1 MFFTNNNTVNPE
13 PGVIV
18 GPIANVFGF
27 ILDAIYNVF
36 YAISSSLALGLSI
49 IFFTFI
55 VRLLILPLGIK
66 QQKHA
71 ISMRKLQPDIQKI
84 NKKYEGRNEMSD
96 KQAKTAEIQK
106 LYADKKVNPFAGCLP
121 ALIQWP
127 IFITLF
133 SMFRSPYAYITRLR
147 DAYLSIINQMVTYE
161 NWAEP
166 INRTLSLGY
175 NRVTL
180 PFNMNEPNDLTRLIF
195 TYSIEDWQT
204 YFAQIPSQF
213 VPALESLINSVRG
226 METFLGIDMV
236 SAVFFNWP
244 AVLLP
249 ILAAASSFL
258 TSRVMMKS
266 SPVDKDAPG
275 AALQKPMMYMMPV
288 MMGFITFVSP
298 GALGV
303 YWIASNLF
311 HLIQIVVL
319 EKKYAPKEGIS

>member
-1 MFFTNNNTVNPE
+1 MFFNNNNTVNPQ
-13 PGVIV
+13 PGAIV
-18 GPIANVFGF
+18 GPIANAFGF

-36 YAISSSLALGLSI
+36 YAMSPFLALGLSI

-55 VRLLILPLGIK
+55 VRLILLPLGIK
-66 QQKHA
+66 QQKHT
-71 ISMRKLQPDIQKI
+71 ISMRKVQPDVQKI
-84 NKKYEGRNEMSD
+84 NKKYEGRNELSD
-96 KQAKTAEIQK
+96 RQAKTAEIQK

-133 SMFRSPYAYITRLR
+133 SMFRSPYAYINRLR
-147 DAYLSIINQMVTYE
+147 DVYIAIVNQMITYEGWYLPIVNTYSLSLARAEYGFDINQPD
-161 NWAEP
+161 NL
-166 INRTLSLGY
+166 I
-175 NRVTL
+175 
-180 PFNMNEPNDLTRLIF
+180 RLIF
-195 TYSIEDWQT
+195 TYSIEDWQI
-204 YFAQIPSQF
+204 YFAQIPSAF
-213 VPALESLINSVRG
+213 IEPLENLINTARG

-244 AVLLP
+244 AIILP

-266 SPVDKDAPG
+266 NPVVDPSAPG

-288 MMGFITFVSP
+288 MMGAITFVSP

-303 YWIASNLF
+303 YWIASNIF
-311 HLIQIVVL
+311 HLIQIIVL
-319 EKKYAPKEGIS
+319 EKRYGERE